1 MSDDSIT
8 SWGDLENCFKEQYG
22 DHTNTSFIL
31 NEFNNIKK
39 GQNESTFDF
48 NVRFQKGMYKLFQ
61 VMRMEEN
68 VCITT
73 YFNAFDSTNGLYS

>member
-1 MSDDSIT
+1 MG
-8 SWGDLENCFKEQYG
+8 WFEKWFKEQYG
-22 DHTNTSFIL
+22 DHMNVGFIL

-39 GQNESTFDF
+39 GQNESTIDF

-68 VCITT
+68 VCITK
-73 YFNAFDSTNGLYS
+73 